1 MDGSP
6 LARLVVV
13 LIFLVLLGVPV
24 VALTREKP
32 AVEAVVTTPAAQ
44 AAVQSVDVS
53 VTLSHPGMVDIRLA
67 DQVVLASEAPT
78 ASLERVLTVPGSTA
92 DLTVKFQWPDGRV
105 SHAGRVTVSHDGEV
119 WADQT
124 FWGETEVVDVVKVQE
139 PAQP

>member
-32 AVEAVVTTPAAQ
+32 AVVATEAPAIK
-44 AAVQSVDVS
+44 VEEQSVDIS
-53 VTLSHPGMVDIRLA
+53 VTLSHPGTVEIRLA
-67 DQVVLASEAPT
+67 DQVVLASESPVT
-78 ASLERVLTVPGSTA
+78 SLEKVLTVPGAVA
-92 DLTVKFQWPDGRV
+92 DLTVKFRWPDGSV
-105 SHAGRVTVSHDGEV
+105 SHAGRVSVSHDGEV

-124 FWGETEVVDVVKVQE
+124 FWGETEVLDVVKVQE
-139 PAQP
+139 PRQP